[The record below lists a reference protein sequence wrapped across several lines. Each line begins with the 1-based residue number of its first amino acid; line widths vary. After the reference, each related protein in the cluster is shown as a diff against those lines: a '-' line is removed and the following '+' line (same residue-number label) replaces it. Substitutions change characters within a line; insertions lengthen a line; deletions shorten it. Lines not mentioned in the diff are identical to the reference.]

1 MLKFILFLLL
11 FFHFIFSEAEK
22 TELSLSFAGDM
33 MMGTDYPSRDYLPP
47 NKGKQLFAAIQ
58 SLLTNSDFLLGNLEG
73 NIAKVDVPSVKPAGR
88 LSYSFRM
95 PPYLAPVLAEAG
107 FDAMNIA
114 NNHGWDFGR
123 RGQLQTIHYLKA
135 NNIVPIGIKN
145 QYAQIIVK
153 GIKIGLLG
161 FSTSTVF
168 NTLFDYEAAAKLI
181 KKTSTENN
189 ICIISFH
196 GGAEGEKY
204 QRISRKMEYFYNS
217 PRGNVYRF
225 AHLAI
230 DMGADLVVGHGP
242 HVLRALEIYKERFIA
257 YSLGNFIGYARFS
270 IRGKKGISALLTIRV
285 DENGR
290 FISGKVD
297 SLLLKN
303 RGIPQ
308 PDPENQAIKN
318 LNELNHLDFPENP
331 IFIDSKG
338 NF

>member
-1 MLKFILFLLL
+1 MLKLILFLSI
-11 FFHFIFSEAEK
+11 FFSFLSANK
-22 TELSLSFAGDM
+22 TDLSLAFAGDM
-33 MMGTDYPSRDYLPP
+33 MLGTDYPSRDYLPP
-47 NKGKQLFAAIQ
+47 NKGWQLFTAIQ
-58 SLLTNSDFLLGNLEG
+58 SLLTNNDFLFGNLEG
-73 NIAKVDVPSVKPAGR
+73 NIAKADVPSVKPDGR

-123 RGQLQTIHYLKA
+123 KGQLQTIHYLKT
-135 NNIVPIGIKN
+135 NNIVPVGIKD
-145 QYAQIIVK
+145 QYVQVK
-153 GIKIGLLG
+153 IKGVKIGLLG
-161 FSTSTVF
+161 FSTSTIF

-189 ICIISFH
+189 ICIVSFH

-204 QRISRKMEYFYNS
+204 QRISRKMEYFYKS

-230 DMGADLVVGHGP
+230 DMGADIVIGHGP
-242 HVLRALEIYKERFIA
+242 HVLRAMEIYKERFIA

-270 IRGKKGISALLTIRV
+270 TRGRKGISALLTICI

-290 FISGKVD
+290 FISGKVN

-303 RGIPQ
+303 RGIPY

-318 LNELNHLDFPENP
+318 LNELNYLDFPENP
-331 IFIDSKG
+331 IFIDNEG